1 MEETPEVAEEISTP
15 TAQNVEDTVVPISPE
30 PEKSPADADTPEAAK
45 SPPAAEPPT
54 PTQEGAGNE
63 GTAGAKPQRTTEEPP
78 PALEGADKEPAGEE
92 QAELSTSSEG
102 PGGAEAPKDGEEGER
117 SPVEVSSLEKLE
129 ESGVPKVASRF
140 SLLHALPT
148 GASFEEGEPAEPSP
162 LQVAVE
168 LDRRISH
175 SLWEL
180 DQRRVSSRSLVP
192 GERGRRAG
200 KRDGGAEGAARG
212 RGAAAANRTH
222 GAIPAAQRRRTELRE
237 QSRQLLAERGRL
249 RSYNTKL
256 QGKLAE
262 LLNKAKGKDRV
273 RELEHHISD
282 WEQRYSRYL
291 AMLEKLRN
299 QQAEETAWYQK
310 EIDILQR
317 SCDQK
322 LTKVESEWKT
332 YQAVKKEVAVY
343 TMGRRLGGRQA
354 AIKEVDKIQAK
365 EQSKEK
371 EMTEVR
377 LENIK
382 LKHRIQKLDA
392 SLKTQEE
399 LAEGLHLID
408 FEQLKIENQTYN
420 EKIEERNEEL
430 QKLRR
435 KVTNTVQV
443 LSQVKEKLQFV
454 EAENQGQKA
463 QLMAVESLVAQNR
476 DILTRTKQARDRLRI
491 DNQRL
496 QQKCGLLGNTLL
508 LRDFEE
514 KVDAAEILKKKLE
527 ILKRHHAGLSLTCNG
542 IKKKIKG
549 AKSFLPF

>member
-1 MEETPEVAEEISTP
+1 MEEIEEEEAASPIP
-15 TAQNVEDTVVPISPE
+15 QDPEDTVVPIPPE
-30 PEKSPADADTPEAAK
+30 PQKAPEDAETAEMVKSPPSEQPPTPAKEGAGEEATIGEEPERTAKQLPALEEADNESLAEEQSEHAASSEGVGEAEAAK
-45 SPPAAEPPT
+45 DE
-54 PTQEGAGNE
+54 
-63 GTAGAKPQRTTEEPP
+63 
-78 PALEGADKEPAGEE
+78 
-92 QAELSTSSEG
+92 
-102 PGGAEAPKDGEEGER
+102 EEGKR
-117 SPVEVSSLEKLE
+117 TPSATPSLEKLAKE
-129 ESGVPKVASRF
+129 GEAHEVPSQLAF
-140 SLLHALPT
+140 YGDLPT
-148 GASFEEGEPAEPSP
+148 SASFAEGELVEPSP
-162 LQVAVE
+162 LQVGVE
-168 LDRRISH
+168 LGRRISR

-180 DQRRVSSRSLVP
+180 EQRRLSSRSLIV
-192 GERGRRAG
+192 GGSLESDEDEVEKETAEQIKQRA
-200 KRDGGAEGAARG
+200 AEE
-212 RGAAAANRTH
+212 
-222 GAIPAAQRRRTELRE
+222 QRRRIELTE
-237 QSRQLLAERGRL
+237 QYRQLLAERGRL
-249 RSYNTKL
+249 RQYNTKL
-256 QGKLAE
+256 QAKLAD
-262 LLNKAKGKDRV
+262 LLNKAKGKEHV
-273 RELEHHISD
+273 REELEQHISD
-282 WEQRYSRYL
+282 REQRYSRYL
-291 AMLEKLRN
+291 AVLEELRN
-299 QQAEETAWYQK
+299 QQEEEMAWYQR
-310 EIDILQR
+310 EIDTLQR

-322 LTKVESEWKT
+322 LAKVDSEWKT

-343 TMGRRLGGRQA
+343 TMGRRLGGKQA

-392 SLKTQEE
+392 SLKAQEE

-420 EKIEERNEEL
+420 EKIEERNEEIL
-430 QKLRR
+430 KLRR

-463 QLMAVESLVAQNR
+463 QLMAVEGLVAQNR
-476 DILTRTKQARDRLRI
+476 DILTRTKQARDKLRI

-514 KVDAAEILKKKLE
+514 KVDAAEILKERLE
-527 ILKRHHAGLSLTCNG
+527 TLKRHHAGLCLTCNG

>member
-1 MEETPEVAEEISTP
+1 MEEIQEVPEEVSTPVAQDLEEVA
-15 TAQNVEDTVVPISPE
+15 VPISPE
-30 PEKSPADADTPEAAK
+30 PHKSPADAETAK
-45 SPPAAEPPT
+45 SAAAAEPPT
-54 PTQEGAGNE
+54 AAEEGEGDEAAGGE
-63 GTAGAKPQRTTEEPP
+63 KSPATAEEP
-78 PALEGADKEPAGEE
+78 PALEGADRQSLAEKQSEPA
-92 QAELSTSSEG
+92 TSGEG
-102 PGGAEAPKDGEEGER
+102 PGEAEAPKDGEEEEEAR
-117 SPVEVSSLEKLE
+117 APSEISSLEKLE
-129 ESGVPKVASRF
+129 GPSGAPAVASSRL
-140 SLLHALPT
+140 SLLRDLPT
-148 GASFEEGEPAEPSP
+148 SASFDEGELAEPSP
-162 LQVAVE
+162 LQVGVE
-168 LDRRISH
+168 LGHRLS
-175 SLWEL
+175 STLWKLE
-180 DQRRVSSRSLVP
+180 QRQASSRSVDLGGSP
-192 GERGRRAG
+192 ESQEGPLENETEEQREQRA
-200 KRDGGAEGAARG
+200 AEE
-212 RGAAAANRTH
+212 
-222 GAIPAAQRRRTELRE
+222 QRRRTELAE
-237 QSRQLLAERGRL
+237 QYRQLLAERGRL
-249 RSYNTKL
+249 RGYNAKL

-273 RELEHHISD
+273 RELEQHISD

-310 EIDILQR
+310 EIDALQR

-322 LTKVESEWKT
+322 LAKVESEWKT

-371 EMTEVR
+371 ELTEVR

-392 SLKTQEE
+392 SLKAQEE

-454 EAENQGQKA
+454 EAENQGQKG

-476 DILTRTKQARDRLRI
+476 DILTRTKQARDKLRI

-514 KVDAAEILKKKLE
+514 KVDAAEILKEKLE

>member
-1 MEETPEVAEEISTP
+1 MDQIAEVAEEISTP

-30 PEKSPADADTPEAAK
+30 PEKPPADAETPEAAK

-54 PTQEGAGNE
+54 PTQEGARDE

-102 PGGAEAPKDGEEGER
+102 PRGAEAPKDGEEDKK
-117 SPVEVSSLEKLE
+117 SPSEVPSLEKLE
-129 ESGVPKVASRF
+129 EETGVPEVASRL
-140 SLLHALPT
+140 SLSRALPT
-148 GASFEEGEPAEPSP
+148 SASFQKSEPAEPSP
-162 LQVAVE
+162 LQVAME

-180 DQRRVSSRSLVP
+180 EQRRVSSRSLVVGGSP
-192 GERGRRAG
+192 ESDDGALERETEEQRERRA
-200 KRDGGAEGAARG
+200 AEE
-212 RGAAAANRTH
+212 
-222 GAIPAAQRRRTELRE
+222 QRRRTELME
-237 QSRQLLAERGRL
+237 QYRQLLAERGRL

-291 AMLEKLRN
+291 AMLEKLRS

-310 EIDILQR
+310 ELDTLQW

-322 LTKVESEWKT
+322 LSKVESEWKT

-392 SLKTQEE
+392 SLKAQEE

-454 EAENQGQKA
+454 EAENQGQKT

-476 DILTRTKQARDRLRI
+476 DVLTRTKQARDRLRI

>member
-1 MEETPEVAEEISTP
+1 MEEIQEVAEEVSTP
-15 TAQNVEDTVVPISPE
+15 VPQDLEDVVVPISPE
-30 PEKSPADADTPEAAK
+30 PHKSPADAETAEAAK
-45 SPPAAEPPT
+45 SPPAAEPP
-54 PTQEGAGNE
+54 EGE
-63 GTAGAKPQRTTEEPP
+63 GGEATVGEKSQPAAEES
-78 PALEGADKEPAGEE
+78 PALEGADQESL
-92 QAELSTSSEG
+92 AEGQPEHATSSEG
-102 PGGAEAPKDGEEGER
+102 PGEAEAPKDGEEEDKR
-117 SPVEVSSLEKLE
+117 APSEISSLEKLE
-129 ESGVPKVASRF
+129 EQSGAPEVASRL
-140 SLLHALPT
+140 SLLRDLPT
-148 GASFEEGEPAEPSP
+148 SVSFDEGELPEPSP
-162 LQVAVE
+162 LQVGVE
-168 LDRRISH
+168 LGQRLSRT
-175 SLWEL
+175 LWEL
-180 DQRRVSSRSLVP
+180 EQRHASSRSLDVSASP
-192 GERGRRAG
+192 ESELGAVEGETEEQREQRV
-200 KRDGGAEGAARG
+200 AEE
-212 RGAAAANRTH
+212 
-222 GAIPAAQRRRTELRE
+222 QRQRTELIE
-237 QSRQLLAERGRL
+237 QYRQLLAERGRL

-273 RELEHHISD
+273 RELEQHISD

-310 EIDILQR
+310 EIDALQR

-322 LTKVESEWKT
+322 LAKVESEWKT

-343 TMGRRLGGRQA
+343 TMGRRLGGKQA

-365 EQSKEK
+365 EQSKER

-382 LKHRIQKLDA
+382 LKHRIQKIDA
-392 SLKTQEE
+392 SLKAQEE

-463 QLMAVESLVAQNR
+463 QLMAVESLGAQNR
-476 DILTRTKQARDRLRI
+476 DILTRTKQARDKLRI

-514 KVDAAEILKKKLE
+514 KVDAAEILKEKLE
-527 ILKRHHAGLSLTCNG
+527 ILKRNHAGLSLTCNG

>member
-1 MEETPEVAEEISTP
+1 MEEIQEVAEEISTP
-15 TAQNVEDTVVPISPE
+15 TPQNLEDVVVPISPE
-30 PEKSPADADTPEAAK
+30 PQESATDAETTEAAK
-45 SPPAAEPPT
+45 SPPTAEP
-54 PTQEGAGNE
+54 PTQEGAGDE
-63 GTAGAKPQRTTEEPP
+63 ATAGEKPQRTTEEPP
-78 PALEGADKEPAGEE
+78 TLEGADKEPALEE
-92 QAELSTSSEG
+92 QPERETSSEG
-102 PGGAEAPKDGEEGER
+102 PGGAEAPKDGEEDKR
-117 SPVEVSSLEKLE
+117 SPSEIPSLEKLE
-129 ESGVPKVASRF
+129 EESGAPEAPSRLT
-140 SLLHALPT
+140 LLRDLPT
-148 GASFEEGEPAEPSP
+148 GASFEEGEPAEPPP
-162 LQVAVE
+162 LQVGVE
-168 LDRRISH
+168 LGRRISR

-180 DQRRVSSRSLVP
+180 EQREASSRSLVVGGSP
-192 GERGRRAG
+192 ESEEGALEGETEEQRERRA
-200 KRDGGAEGAARG
+200 AEE
-212 RGAAAANRTH
+212 
-222 GAIPAAQRRRTELRE
+222 QRRRTELME
-237 QSRQLLAERGRL
+237 QYRQLLTERGRL
-249 RSYNTKL
+249 RNYNTKL

-262 LLNKAKGKDRV
+262 VLNKAKSKDRV

-291 AMLEKLRN
+291 AMLEKLRS

-310 EIDILQR
+310 EIDALHR

-343 TMGRRLGGRQA
+343 TMGRRLGGKQA

-365 EQSKEK
+365 EQSKER

-392 SLKTQEE
+392 SLKAQEE

-476 DILTRTKQARDRLRI
+476 DILTRTKQARDKLRI

-514 KVDAAEILKKKLE
+514 KVDAAEILKEKLE
-527 ILKRHHAGLSLTCNG
+527 ILKRRHAGLSLTCNG
-542 IKKKIKG
+542 IKMKIKG

>member
-1 MEETPEVAEEISTP
+1 MEEIAEVAEEISTP
-15 TAQNVEDTVVPISPE
+15 TGQNVEEAVVPISPE
-30 PEKSPADADTPEAAK
+30 PEKSPADAETPEAAK
-45 SPPAAEPPT
+45 SSPAAEPPT
-54 PTQEGAGNE
+54 PTQEGAGDE

-78 PALEGADKEPAGEE
+78 PALEGAEKEPAGEE

-102 PGGAEAPKDGEEGER
+102 PGGAEAPKDGGEEGKR
-117 SPVEVSSLEKLE
+117 SPAEVPSLEKLE
-129 ESGVPKVASRF
+129 EESGLPEVASRLSF
-140 SLLHALPT
+140 LRLLPT
-148 GASFEEGEPAEPSP
+148 SASFEEGEPAEPSP

-180 DQRRVSSRSLVP
+180 EQRRVSSRSLVV
-192 GERGRRAG
+192 
-200 KRDGGAEGAARG
+200 GGSPESDEGAVERETEEQ
-212 RGAAAANRTH
+212 RELRAAEE
-222 GAIPAAQRRRTELRE
+222 QRRRTELME
-237 QSRQLLAERGRL
+237 QYRQLLAERGRL

-291 AMLEKLRN
+291 AMLAKLRS

-310 EIDILQR
+310 EIDTLQW

-322 LTKVESEWKT
+322 LTQVESEWKT

-365 EQSKEK
+365 EQSKER

-392 SLKTQEE
+392 SLKAQEE

-463 QLMAVESLVAQNR
+463 QLIAVETLVAQNR
-476 DILTRTKQARDRLRI
+476 DILTRTKQVRDRLRI

>member
-1 MEETPEVAEEISTP
+1 MEEIQEEPEEISTP
-15 TAQNVEDTVVPISPE
+15 TPETLEDVVVPVSPE
-30 PEKSPADADTPEAAK
+30 PHKSPADAEKAEAAK
-45 SPPAAEPPT
+45 SPHAAEPPT
-54 PTQEGAGNE
+54 RGGAADEATEGE
-63 GTAGAKPQRTTEEPP
+63 KPQRTSEEP
-78 PALEGADKEPAGEE
+78 PALEGADKEQPEDA
-92 QAELSTSSEG
+92 ASSEG
-102 PGGAEAPKDGEEGER
+102 PGEAEAPKDAEEIKL
-117 SPVEVSSLEKLE
+117 SPSEIPSLEKLE
-129 ESGVPKVASRF
+129 KESLPPDETLPFLR
-140 SLLHALPT
+140 HLPT
-148 GASFEEGEPAEPSP
+148 SASLEEGEPEEPSP
-162 LQVAVE
+162 LQMGVE
-168 LDRRISH
+168 LERRISR

-180 DQRRVSSRSLVP
+180 EQRNTSSRSL
-192 GERGRRAG
+192 
-200 KRDGGAEGAARG
+200 DLGGSPESMEGALEAETEEQRE
-212 RGAAAANRTH
+212 RREAEE
-222 GAIPAAQRRRTELRE
+222 QRRRTELMD
-237 QSRQLLAERGRL
+237 QYRQLLAERGRL

-262 LLNKAKGKDRV
+262 LLNKAKGKDRA
-273 RELEHHISD
+273 RELEHHMPD

-291 AMLEKLRN
+291 AMLEKLRS
-299 QQAEETAWYQK
+299 QQAEEMAWYQK
-310 EIDILQR
+310 EIDALQQ
-317 SCDQK
+317 SCEQK

-343 TMGRRLGGRQA
+343 TMGRRLGGKQA

-365 EQSKEK
+365 EQSKEQ

-392 SLKTQEE
+392 SLKAQEE

-476 DILTRTKQARDRLRI
+476 DILTRTKQARDKLRI

-514 KVDAAEILKKKLE
+514 KVDAAEILQKKLE

>member
-1 MEETPEVAEEISTP
+1 MP
-15 TAQNVEDTVVPISPE
+15 QDLEDVVVPISPE
-30 PEKSPADADTPEAAK
+30 PHKSPADAETAEAAK
-45 SPPAAEPPT
+45 SPPAAEPRT
-54 PTQEGAGNE
+54 ATKEGE
-63 GTAGAKPQRTTEEPP
+63 GDEATVGEKSQLTAEES
-78 PALEGADKEPAGEE
+78 PALEGADQKSLVEE
-92 QAELSTSSEG
+92 QPEHATSSEG
-102 PGGAEAPKDGEEGER
+102 PEKAEAPKDGEEDQRGPSEI
-117 SPVEVSSLEKLE
+117 SSLEKLE
-129 ESGVPKVASRF
+129 GQSGAPEVPSRL
-140 SLLHALPT
+140 SLLRDLPT
-148 GASFEEGEPAEPSP
+148 SVSFDEGELAEPSP
-162 LQVAVE
+162 LQVGVE
-168 LDRRISH
+168 LGQRLSRT
-175 SLWEL
+175 LWEL
-180 DQRRVSSRSLVP
+180 EQRHASSRSLDVGGSP
-192 GERGRRAG
+192 ESEVGAVEGETEEQREQRA
-200 KRDGGAEGAARG
+200 AEE
-212 RGAAAANRTH
+212 
-222 GAIPAAQRRRTELRE
+222 QRQRTELIE
-237 QSRQLLAERGRL
+237 QYRQLLAERGRL

-273 RELEHHISD
+273 RELEQHISD

-291 AMLEKLRN
+291 AMLEKLRK
-299 QQAEETAWYQK
+299 QQAEEKAWYQK
-310 EIDILQR
+310 EIDALQR

-322 LTKVESEWKT
+322 LAKVESEWKT

-343 TMGRRLGGRQA
+343 TMGRRLGGKQA

-382 LKHRIQKLDA
+382 LKHRIQKIDA
-392 SLKTQEE
+392 SLKAQEE

-476 DILTRTKQARDRLRI
+476 DILTRTKQVRDKLRI

-514 KVDAAEILKKKLE
+514 KVDAAEILKEKLE
-527 ILKRHHAGLSLTCNG
+527 ILKRNHAGLSLTCNG